1 MLLYRPYRRLRK
13 LRRVR
18 QILTRLAY
26 YGFAEL
32 AEAIGLRRRRLLPGA
47 VQELRP
53 GRRVRRLP
61 SGARLR
67 LLFEELGPTFM
78 KLGQV
83 LSLRSDLLPEEITEE
98 LRRLQYGAAPLPF
111 DKLEPVL
118 EQALGGPWRASF
130 ASIEPEPVA
139 SASIAQVHRGVT
151 REGRTV
157 ALKIQRPGIDELI
170 QSDLAILADLAAL
183 LERYLPRARL
193 YRPMQLVDHFAK
205 VISLE
210 LDFAYEGRTMDL
222 VRRNFRGEPAIHVPE
237 VFWDLSSERLLTM
250 EFIEGV
256 RLSDESLF
264 AQTGMD
270 TRNIAA
276 VGARYVLTQVFEHGI
291 YNADPH
297 PANFI
302 VRQDGVLV
310 PLDFGMVGLL
320 DQELKQA
327 LVGMLVAFISQDPD
341 KLLRVFYNL
350 ELLTETTQRSRSALS
365 QDLSRLIHYYHHM
378 PLAQLS
384 VGRMLLDLSAIIRR
398 YRISLPVDLAL
409 TLKVI
414 VTVESLGKSLDPE
427 FDVVSVAR
435 PFVER
440 VRLGRLREWAD
451 KDKIFDMV
459 EDTGRLVRALPY
471 DTYEIL
477 KKLRSGRLTLT
488 FDIEDFDERI
498 REVDRSVN
506 RLSFAVVIAGILVGS
521 SFFLRGASQPILFG
535 MPILG
540 VAGFGIAII
549 LGVLFLIGIIR
560 SGRL

>member
-1 MLLYRPYRRLRK
+1 MLFFRPHRRLRT

-32 AEAIGLRRRRLLPGA
+32 AEAIGLRRRRIFPGA
-47 VQELRP
+47 VQDLRP

-61 SGARLR
+61 FGARLR
-67 LLFEELGPTFM
+67 MLFEELGPTFI

-83 LSLRSDLLPEEITEE
+83 LSLRSDILPEEITEE
-98 LRRLQYGAAPLPF
+98 LRRLQYGAAPLAF
-111 DKLEPVL
+111 DRLEPVL
-118 EQALGGPWRASF
+118 DEALGRPWQECFS
-130 ASIEPEPVA
+130 SIEPEPVA

-151 REGRTV
+151 RKGRTV

-170 QSDLAILADLAAL
+170 QSDLSILADLAAL
-183 LERYLPRARL
+183 IERYLPRARI
-193 YRPMQLVDHFAK
+193 YRPVELVDHFAK

-222 VRRNFRGEPAIHVPE
+222 VRQNFRGEPAIHVPE
-237 VFWDLSSERLLTM
+237 VLWGLSSERLLTM

-256 RLSDESLF
+256 RLSDEELF
-264 AQTGMD
+264 DKAGID
-270 TRNIAA
+270 TSHIAI
-276 VGARYVLTQVFEHGI
+276 VGTRYVLTQVFEHGI
-291 YNADPH
+291 FNADPH

-302 VRQDGVLV
+302 VRPDGVLV
-310 PLDFGMVGLL
+310 PLDFGMIGLL

-327 LVGMLVAFISQDPD
+327 LVAMLVAFINQDPD

-350 ELLTETTQRSRSALS
+350 ELLSETTQRSRSELS

-384 VGRMLLDLSAIIRR
+384 IGRMLLDLSAIIRR
-398 YRISLPVDLAL
+398 HRISLPVDLAL

-427 FDVVSVAR
+427 FDVISVAK

-440 VRLGRLREWAD
+440 VRLGGLRDWLD
-451 KDKIFDMV
+451 KDKLIDLA
-459 EDTGRLVRALPY
+459 EDTGRLARALPY

-477 KKLRSGRLTLT
+477 KKLRSGRLKLN
-488 FDIEDFDERI
+488 FDIEDFDQRI
-498 REVDRSVN
+498 RDVDRSIN
-506 RLSFAVVIAGILVGS
+506 RLSFAVVIAGLLIGS
-521 SFFLRGASQPILFG
+521 SFFLQGAAQPILFG

-540 VAGFGIAII
+540 VAGFGIAVI
-549 LGVLFLIGIIR
+549 LGVWFLIGIIR